1 MPSLVIRGNFEVMS
15 VVRGGFNSDAVVK
28 VDVAVREVRILYIE
42 RGEISVGEKVARGN
56 EGNKRSKKGTN

>member
-1 MPSLVIRGNFEVMS
+1 MS